1 MVQMA
6 WAKFA
11 KDVRN
16 LSYASPSIQWHQA
29 RIRAKRARYTADAA
43 AAIAGKYM
51 RLHAQHMAE
60 VTDILGDLHDAHVAE
75 LFLRDLA
82 DAPHVT
88 GREGLAL
95 GRLLDLQQHLDEGQ
109 RRKFAKVWPT
119 VRKAARDAGLT

>member
-1 MVQMA
+1 
-6 WAKFA
+6 
-11 KDVRN
+11 
-16 LSYASPSIQWHQA
+16 
-29 RIRAKRARYTADAA
+29 
-43 AAIAGKYM
+43 
-51 RLHAQHMAE
+51 MAE
-60 VTDILGDLHDAHVAE
+60 VTDILGDLHDAYVAE

-95 GRLLDLQQHLDEGQ
+95 GRLLDLQQHLDEVQ